1 MLPGKA
7 SLMSYDASRVS
18 APTAIRVSNLSKA
31 YQVGESPGKILY
43 KLIAKD
49 LRRRFLPFLSEK
61 LPLVASQD
69 ERTILALND
78 VSFEVKKGETFGVI
92 GRNGGGKST
101 LLQLIC
107 GTLDSTSGEVVVNG
121 RIAALLELGSG
132 FNPEFTGL
140 ENVQLNAS
148 ILGLSSAEIERKL
161 PEILAFAE
169 IPEFINLPVKTY
181 STGMMVRLAFS
192 VIAHVDAD
200 VLIVDEA
207 LSVGDVFFTQ
217 KCMRFLES
225 FKAKGG
231 TILFVSHDTAAVVAL
246 CQRALLL
253 VQGRKVFEGS
263 AKEVTQEYL
272 AKYYASS
279 NEVIEAQGNAK
290 KLDTGDTNTKAQRR
304 FSVESQEENFIN
316 VSTFNENAASIGLG
330 GVRIA
335 NAYFEGQDGEV
346 LTSMQTNSSVVL
358 VILIDC
364 VKEVHTPAVG
374 IAIKDRLGQSIF
386 TETTTFAFS
395 KYYQNDGLSFLA
407 GDQVEARFK
416 YTMPV
421 LREGEYVLTLAVA
434 SGLGHAHVQEH
445 LIYEGLV
452 LKVIGSRVV
461 HGVAALANLDTEIQ
475 ISRS

>member
-1 MLPGKA
+1 
-7 SLMSYDASRVS
+7 MSYEDSRVN
-18 APTAIRVSNLSKA
+18 APTAIRVSHLSKA
-31 YQVGESPGKILY
+31 YQVGGSPVKVFY

-61 LPLVASQD
+61 RQFEAPQH
-69 ERTILALND
+69 ERDILAVHD

-107 GTLDSTSGEVVVNG
+107 GTVDSTSGEVIVNG

-140 ENVQLNAS
+140 ENVKLNAS
-148 ILGLSSAEIERKL
+148 ILGLSPVEIARKL

-169 IPEFINLPVKTY
+169 IPDFINLPVKTY

-200 VLIVDEA
+200 VLIIDEA
-207 LSVGDVFFTQ
+207 LSVGDIFFTQ

-279 NEVIEAQGNAK
+279 NQVGNAQGGSNTVGSGDVNA
-290 KLDTGDTNTKAQRR
+290 QIQIR
-304 FSVESQEENFIN
+304 FSVESQEENFVN
-316 VSTFNENAASIGLG
+316 ASAFNKSAASIGLG
-330 GVRIA
+330 GARIT
-335 NAYFEGQDGEV
+335 NAYFAGEDGEV
-346 LTSMQTNSSVVL
+346 LTSMRTNSLVVL

-374 IAIKDRLGQSIF
+374 VAIKDRLGQSIF

-395 KYYQNDGLSFLA
+395 KYYQNDGLSFLP
-407 GDQVEARFK
+407 GDQISVNFK
-416 YTMPV
+416 YTMPM

-445 LIYEGLV
+445 LIYEGIV

-461 HGVAALANLDTEIQ
+461 HGIAALANLDTEIK